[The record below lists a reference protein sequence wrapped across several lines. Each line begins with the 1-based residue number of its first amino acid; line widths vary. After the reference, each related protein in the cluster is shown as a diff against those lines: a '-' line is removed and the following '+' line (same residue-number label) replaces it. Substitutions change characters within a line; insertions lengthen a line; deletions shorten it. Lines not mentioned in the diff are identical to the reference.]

1 MTETSLNAPIST
13 GPTVD
18 AGPLSDAGRAR
29 MVELAD
35 QAGVRRIHMLGWR
48 DLDDDE
54 AGGSEVHASTVA
66 ALWAQ
71 AGLEITMRSSA
82 SVGRSAVGFRDG
94 YRVVR
99 RGSRYGVFPRA
110 AAAEITG
117 RHGPCDALVEIW
129 NGMPFASPLWW
140 RGPHAVWLHHVHGPM
155 WNMALGDTL
164 GRVGR
169 LLEERLAP
177 PLYRRV
183 PVVTLSQSSEAELID
198 ELGFDRARVGVV
210 EPGID
215 ARYSP
220 GGSRSDSPL
229 VVAVGRLAPVKRFP
243 MLIRAAARARER
255 IGDLQ
260 LVIVGEGYTRPDVVA
275 TIDEVGG
282 HDWVRLAGHVSDDEL
297 IGLYRSAWC
306 VASASEREGW
316 GMTLTEAAACGT
328 PAVVTNIAGHSDAT
342 RDELSGLLC
351 DGEKGLTD
359 GLVRLLGDATLR
371 ARLQAGALAR
381 AAELTWE
388 HTAIANL
395 EVLCTG
401 SVSSAR
407 PTGGA

>member
-198 ELGFDRARVGVV
+198 ELGFDRARIGVV

-220 GGSRSDSPL
+220 GGSRSDTPL

-351 DGEKGLTD
+351 DGEEGLTD

-371 ARLQAGALAR
+371 ARLQAGALDR

>member
-220 GGSRSDSPL
+220 GGSRSDTPL

-351 DGEKGLTD
+351 DGEEGLTD

>member
-198 ELGFDRARVGVV
+198 ELGFDRARIGVV
-210 EPGID
+210 ETGID
-215 ARYSP
+215 ASYSP
-220 GGSRSDSPL
+220 GGSRSDTPL

-282 HDWVRLAGHVSDDEL
+282 NDWVRLAGHVSDDEL

-351 DGEKGLTD
+351 DGEEGLTD

-371 ARLQAGALAR
+371 ARLQAGALDR

>member
-1 MTETSLNAPIST
+1 MTETSLNAPMPT

-198 ELGFDRARVGVV
+198 ELGFDRARIGVV

-220 GGSRSDSPL
+220 GGSRSDTPL

-351 DGEKGLTD
+351 DGEEGLTD

-371 ARLQAGALAR
+371 ARLQAGALDR

>member
-198 ELGFDRARVGVV
+198 ELGFDRARIGVV

-351 DGEKGLTD
+351 DGQEGPTD
-359 GLVRLLGDATLR
+359 GLARLLSDPTLR

>member
-1 MTETSLNAPIST
+1 
-13 GPTVD
+13 
-18 AGPLSDAGRAR
+18 
-29 MVELAD
+29 
-35 QAGVRRIHMLGWR
+35 
-48 DLDDDE
+48 
-54 AGGSEVHASTVA
+54 
-66 ALWAQ
+66 
-71 AGLEITMRSSA
+71 
-82 SVGRSAVGFRDG
+82 
-94 YRVVR
+94 
-99 RGSRYGVFPRA
+99 
-110 AAAEITG
+110 
-117 RHGPCDALVEIW
+117 
-129 NGMPFASPLWW
+129 
-140 RGPHAVWLHHVHGPM
+140 
-155 WNMALGDTL
+155 
-164 GRVGR
+164 
-169 LLEERLAP
+169 
-177 PLYRRV
+177 V

-351 DGEKGLTD
+351 DGEEGLTD

-371 ARLQAGALAR
+371 ARLQAGALDR

>member
-1 MTETSLNAPIST
+1 MTETSLNAPMPT

-82 SVGRSAVGFRDG
+82 SLGRSAVGFRDG

-220 GGSRSDSPL
+220 GGSRSDTPL

>member
-29 MVELAD
+29 MMELAD

-220 GGSRSDSPL
+220 GGSRSDTPL

-351 DGEKGLTD
+351 DGEEGLTD

>member
-1 MTETSLNAPIST
+1 MIETSLNAPIST

-220 GGSRSDSPL
+220 GGSRSDTPL

-351 DGEKGLTD
+351 DGEEGLTD

-371 ARLQAGALAR
+371 ARLQAGALDR